1 MAAGRSAARLSA
13 PRGKA
18 LPRGPWAVQ
27 LCAVWKRF
35 RAVPSRLEKTV
46 DVRGRFAA
54 ACCRAA
60 DAAVASVLRRKKSS
74 SFFFF
79 SSPYLLVCDT
89 RTAVGGC
96 TLWKMMQRIN
106 PAAVPRGIR
115 TDLNINT
122 RFLSSQCTRGQ
133 V

>member
-60 DAAVASVLRRKKSS
+60 DAAVASVLLRRKKSS

-79 SSPYLLVCDT
+79 FFLPLFACVRYKNCSWWLHALEND
-89 RTAVGGC
+89 
-96 TLWKMMQRIN
+96 
-106 PAAVPRGIR
+106 AA
-115 TDLNINT
+115 N
-122 RFLSSQCTRGQ
+122 
-133 V
+133 

>member
-1 MAAGRSAARLSA
+1 M
-13 PRGKA
+13 
-18 LPRGPWAVQ
+18 
-27 LCAVWKRF
+27 
-35 RAVPSRLEKTV
+35 
-46 DVRGRFAA
+46 DVRGGFAA

-60 DAAVASVLRRKKSS
+60 DAAVASVLLRRKKSS

-79 SSPYLLVCDT
+79 FSSYLLVCDT

-122 RFLSSQCTRGQ
+122 RFLSSPCTRGQ
-133 V
+133 A

>member
-60 DAAVASVLRRKKSS
+60 DAAVASVLLRRKKSS

-79 SSPYLLVCDT
+79 PPLICLCAIQELQLV
-89 RTAVGGC
+89 
-96 TLWKMMQRIN
+96 
-106 PAAVPRGIR
+106 AA
-115 TDLNINT
+115 
-122 RFLSSQCTRGQ
+122 RFGK
-133 V
+133 